1 MCGRYSFAPDLKIV
15 NEHYDIVANPADV
28 AANYNAAP
36 TQLLPVITSQM
47 PRKLSLFRW
56 GLVPFWAKDSS
67 IGNKLI
73 NARAES
79 VATKPSF
86 RNAFKSR
93 RCLVPADAFYEWKH
107 AAGGKMKIPYRIS
120 TKQQPLFS
128 MAGIWEQW
136 ENPAG
141 GLLQSFAI
149 ITTSANKLVAELHDR
164 MPVILPPEAEQL
176 WLSDVEIKQ
185 LLSLLQPFDAR
196 AMEAYPVSTRLNSP
210 RNNSKELIARS
221 DDYREGDLFSEIP
234 Y

>member
-120 TKQQPLFS
+120 IKQQPLFS

-176 WLSDVEIKQ
+176 WLSDVENKQ
-185 LLSLLQPFDAR
+185 LLSLLQPFDAW

>member
-1 MCGRYSFAPDLKIV
+1 MCGRYSFAPDLEIA
-15 NEHYDIVANPADV
+15 NEHYNIVANPADV

-36 TQLLPVITSQM
+36 TQLLPVITSEA

-56 GLVPFWAKDSS
+56 GLVPSWAKDVSV
-67 IGNKLI
+67 GNKLI

-79 VATKPSF
+79 VDTKPSF

-107 AAGGKMKIPYRIS
+107 AAGVKMKIPYRIS
-120 TKQQPLFS
+120 IKEQPLFS

-234 Y
+234 A

>member
-1 MCGRYSFAPDLKIV
+1 
-15 NEHYDIVANPADV
+15 
-28 AANYNAAP
+28 
-36 TQLLPVITSQM
+36 
-47 PRKLSLFRW
+47 
-56 GLVPFWAKDSS
+56 
-67 IGNKLI
+67 
-73 NARAES
+73 
-79 VATKPSF
+79 
-86 RNAFKSR
+86 
-93 RCLVPADAFYEWKH
+93 
-107 AAGGKMKIPYRIS
+107 MKIPYRIS
-120 TKQQPLFS
+120 IKQQPLFS